1 MNHHILILIVVTQ
14 VRRTALGFQR
24 GSPFGTPIGCRHADG
39 TNAVC
44 IRSVSCLYTIG
55 IVPEGSESFSNGRAV
70 GYIKRHKKGHT
81 PESAGHTK
89 RHIKW
94 KKISELDT
102 KQGTQWG
109 TFKTCGVV

>member
-55 IVPEGSESFSNGRAV
+55 VVPEGSESFSNGREV
-70 GYIKRHKKGHT
+70 GYTKRHKTGHT
-81 PESAGHTK
+81 MGHIQDLRGGMREIQKESVH
-89 RHIKW
+89 R
-94 KKISELDT
+94 E
-102 KQGTQWG
+102 
-109 TFKTCGVV
+109 

>member
-44 IRSVSCLYTIG
+44 IRSVSCLYTVG
-55 IVPEGSESFSNGRAV
+55 VVPVRLV
-70 GYIKRHKKGHT
+70 VDLRDYKMRHIKRHKMKYIKQRKVTKKGT
-81 PESAGHTK
+81 E
-89 RHIKW
+89 
-94 KKISELDT
+94 
-102 KQGTQWG
+102 
-109 TFKTCGVV
+109 